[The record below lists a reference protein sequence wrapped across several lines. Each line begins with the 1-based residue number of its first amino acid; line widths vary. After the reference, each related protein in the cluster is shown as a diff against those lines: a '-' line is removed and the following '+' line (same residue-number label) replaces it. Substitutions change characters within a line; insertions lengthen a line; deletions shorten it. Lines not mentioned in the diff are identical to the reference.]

1 MGIIR
6 LFFPQLMR
14 DIQQAEREEQGH
26 EQGQGPVQTQ
36 TQAQR
41 QGISRMRLSS
51 VLPTKQLALLAFL
64 WAAFYLFFWP
74 LNPLVSL
81 LPFVLMTTKGVDL
94 GVLDGLVLSTLWI
107 IYTLTLASPLYLL
120 LGVVGLPH
128 LRRFLLLSVYLPI
141 IGVVFYKKAHQ
152 PASPTF
158 LTLLSVFWD
167 FPLLQWMRLVAY
179 FNGRA
184 LKPFYSRIT
193 ATISM
198 GSMPVLDRDAAFLR
212 RKGVGLVVNMC
223 RESDG
228 LGAYERSGITHLH
241 LPTPDVCEPRY
252 EDILRGVRTIKD
264 FLKSQESE
272 RERQSQES
280 EREREREEGESQERS
295 QDGGKGN
302 EAQLDN
308 QQHQHSVFIHCKAG
322 RGRAAAITLCTIFA
336 LDPAYPD
343 INSAMKRIL

>member
-1 MGIIR
+1 
-6 LFFPQLMR
+6 
-14 DIQQAEREEQGH
+14 
-26 EQGQGPVQTQ
+26 
-36 TQAQR
+36 
-41 QGISRMRLSS
+41 
-51 VLPTKQLALLAFL
+51 
-64 WAAFYLFFWP
+64 
-74 LNPLVSL
+74 
-81 LPFVLMTTKGVDL
+81 
-94 GVLDGLVLSTLWI
+94 
-107 IYTLTLASPLYLL
+107 
-120 LGVVGLPH
+120 
-128 LRRFLLLSVYLPI
+128 
-141 IGVVFYKKAHQ
+141 
-152 PASPTF
+152 
-158 LTLLSVFWD
+158 
-167 FPLLQWMRLVAY
+167 
-179 FNGRA
+179 
-184 LKPFYSRIT
+184 
-193 ATISM
+193 
-198 GSMPVLDRDAAFLR
+198 
-212 RKGVGLVVNMC
+212 MC

-343 INSAMKRIL
+343 IDSAMKRILERRPVVEQYVQNFQVVQKFRNRLCAFTGDVEALYLSDIGGINNCA

>member
-6 LFFPQLMR
+6 LFFPQLMME
-14 DIQQAEREEQGH
+14 IQQAERKEQDQGH
-26 EQGQGPVQTQ
+26 EQGHGPVQTQ
-36 TQAQR
+36 TQKHKL
-41 QGISRMRLSS
+41 GISRMRLSS

-81 LPFVLMTTKGVDL
+81 VPFLLMTTKGIDL
-94 GVLDGLVLSTLWI
+94 GVLDGLVLSALWI

-152 PASPTF
+152 PASLTF
-158 LTLLSVFWD
+158 LTLQSVFWD
-167 FPLLQWMRLVAY
+167 FPLLQWMRLVAR

-198 GSMPVLDRDAAFLR
+198 GSMPVLDR
-212 RKGVGLVVNMC
+212 V
-223 RESDG
+223 
-228 LGAYERSGITHLH
+228 RSI
-241 LPTPDVCEPRY
+241 V
-252 EDILRGVRTIKD
+252 
-264 FLKSQESE
+264 
-272 RERQSQES
+272 
-280 EREREREEGESQERS
+280 
-295 QDGGKGN
+295 
-302 EAQLDN
+302 
-308 QQHQHSVFIHCKAG
+308 
-322 RGRAAAITLCTIFA
+322 
-336 LDPAYPD
+336 
-343 INSAMKRIL
+343 